1 MPACTMPK
9 KPREERPRAN
19 LLRRMAAVHWQI
31 LEVKKRPYL
40 EQEPDVTR
48 LSRKLKKLESEFLH

>member
-1 MPACTMPK
+1 
-9 KPREERPRAN
+9 
-19 LLRRMAAVHWQI
+19 MAAVHWQI